1 MVFSQI
7 RNHKVCY
14 FSWETYEGNE
24 AKAKGMRTRLL
35 ILNFKS
41 RRSSLAL
48 DLSLFPAL
56 SFLFLTFEKF
66 PLPFL
71 WCESSPSL
79 SGGTYCISRRRS
91 TETRNSGR
99 CCKSRQGKFALWERH
114 YKKKSMHLMS
124 ATTWIS
130 ANFKG
135 QAAADPYRV
144 ALPFLGLTFYR
155 AYANISDPLAIHI
168 LLRYKQYYSV
178 SGLTHSNTSRLAGLR
193 DAFNG
198 I

>member
-66 PLPFL
+66 PFL
-71 WCESSPSL
+71 SFGVNPVRVCL
-79 SGGTYCISRRRS
+79 V
-91 TETRNSGR
+91 GR
-99 CCKSRQGKFALWERH
+99 IA
-114 YKKKSMHLMS
+114 
-124 ATTWIS
+124 
-130 ANFKG
+130 
-135 QAAADPYRV
+135 
-144 ALPFLGLTFYR
+144 FLGGDLPKRET
-155 AYANISDPLAIHI
+155 AGGVANLA
-168 LLRYKQYYSV
+168 RGS
-178 SGLTHSNTSRLAGLR
+178 SRFGR
-193 DAFNG
+193 D
-198 I
+198 ITRKSQCI